1 MTGEDGLDIYTD
13 GASRGNPGHAAYAYL
28 LVEDG
33 AVVLEASG
41 YAGVTTNNTAEYLA
55 ITHALEAA
63 AGRTAGD
70 LSVYS
75 DSELVVRQMTGEYR
89 VNKEHLRDLKAG
101 VLALVGRF
109 RSVRFLSVRRT
120 NPLIARADRLCNDE
134 LNRRRGA

>member
-1 MTGEDGLDIYTD
+1 MSDEGGFDIYTD

-28 LVEDG
+28 FVEGG
-33 AVVLEASG
+33 AVVLEDSG

-75 DSELVVRQMTGEYR
+75 DSELVVRQMNGEYR
-89 VNKEHLRDLKAG
+89 VNKEHLRELKAG

-109 RSVRFLSVRRT
+109 RSVRFVSVRRT
-120 NPLIARADRLCNDE
+120 NPHIAQADRLCNEE
-134 LNRRRGA
+134 LDRRGA